1 MGDWCCKR
9 ATMMVEATEAAIEE
23 EERKMAVGATT
34 MGQRRGGEEKGW
46 QGLWPR
52 RLRLEGGCGSEKY
65 VRKRGGQRWAEAAA
79 KATTG
84 EMGKNSVAEAAR
96 LGAVGDRWAL
106 KRRKGI
112 VVASDSGREEDGLR
126 WQSRA
131 RMGVAGDWATLD
143 SIVGSNGGGDAGE
156 GRCG

>member
-1 MGDWCCKR
+1 M
-9 ATMMVEATEAAIEE
+9 AAIRAASRRQQQRGEE
-23 EERKMAVGATT
+23 EGATT
-34 MGQRRGGEEKGW
+34 GGGEEKGW